1 MSEKQIVIKTERLV
15 IRTARPVEAEVLYR
29 LWSDARVM
37 SNVGFPRG
45 LDISRREIEEGIRSQ
60 DPESE
65 FGKYLMAQLQ
75 DEGATLGEC
84 KMILPD
90 ENGIS
95 RTDVK
100 LLPEFWGHK
109 YGVEIKQ
116 ALVDYLFSFT
126 ECQAV
131 EGTPNV
137 ANIASIKMQEAVG
150 AIRVGEE
157 TYRFPESRVEFTAP
171 VHYYIYHVKRADWE
185 KLHDRPNP
193 VRNS

>member
-1 MSEKQIVIKTERLV
+1 MSQKQIVLKTERLV
-15 IRTARPVEAEVLYR
+15 IRAARPVDAEVLYR
-29 LWSDARVM
+29 LWSDPRVM
-37 SNVGFPRG
+37 NNVGFPRG

-75 DEGATLGEC
+75 DGGPTLGEC

-90 ENGIS
+90 EKGIS

-116 ALVDYLFSFT
+116 ALVDYLFEST
-126 ECQAV
+126 DCQAV

-157 TYRFPESRVEFTAP
+157 TYHFPESRAEFAVP
-171 VHYYIYHVKRADWE
+171 VHYYIYHVERTTWE
-185 KLHDRPNP
+185 RLQEE
-193 VRNS
+193 V